1 MEAASDVSRT
11 VDSVLT
17 AAIKASL
24 ADIDQYHSTR
34 DRISAASRFLS
45 EALGHRSGD
54 MPVLHIDRIP
64 EGEGI
69 LDSGL
74 ERRIRLAI
82 VNSDM
87 PFLVDSIAGC
97 LSQAGLAVH
106 VLIHPVLPVSRDAA
120 GRIIAIGE
128 GAGARRESVI
138 YIEADRVD
146 ARGRKLL
153 EDGLHRTL
161 DQVRAAVGDW
171 RAMIEAMLADSSRV
185 APEAGGD
192 LLRWFLRGNLTQLGH
207 ERRGRDGGQSGALG
221 IARTTE
227 EPLLAHDT
235 VTAVFAWF
243 DAGHAG
249 PLILKSNRQSRVHRQ
264 VLVDLFILPIREGAQ
279 VTALSIHAGLWTSG
293 ALAAAPEDV
302 PVLRESLARLMEGLG
317 YDPTGHAGKALVH
330 ALTYLPH
337 DIMIALADAD
347 RERLAL
353 TAVSLGDRPRPQ
365 LAQASDALGRHLF
378 AFVWL
383 ARDDMSTM
391 RRQAIA
397 QMLATGANAP
407 LLSWSI
413 ALDESGLALLRFV
426 YDLRGEG
433 RMPDAHAMDAAL
445 KQMVRGWAPAVE
457 AALAAQEDQSRAAV
471 LADRYAAGFPAGYRE
486 GAGAAEA
493 ATDILRLH
501 RLAKRGDRGA
511 RLYRNGDDD
520 APGQLRLKLY
530 SLDPITLS
538 EAVPALEN
546 FGFRVLEE
554 MSTAVGENGGLGH
567 IQKFVLTLDSR
578 SLAASAMD
586 RAATIEAALGAVLE
600 GWAENDR
607 FNALLVTAGLDPDA
621 VVLLRAIFRYLR
633 QTGSAYGL
641 STVVDAL
648 RRAPR
653 IAGQLVALFRAL
665 HDPERSSRTS
675 EEPAEIDRAIEEALV
690 GVSAIDDDRILRLFR
705 AVIHAVLR
713 TNAFAP
719 TGRAAL
725 AFKIDSSA
733 VPGLPSPV
741 PWREIWVYSPRVEG
755 IHLRAGPIARGGIR
769 WSDRRDDFRTEILGL
784 MKAQRVKNA
793 VIVPT
798 GAKGGFYPKQLP
810 DPATDRDAWMAEGT
824 ESYRLFIRSLLSVT
838 DNVVK
843 GKVRHPKYV
852 VIRDG
857 EDPYFVVAADKGTA
871 SFSDIANGIATEQG
885 FWLGDAFAS
894 GGSLGYDHKAMGI
907 TARGAWISVQRHFR
921 EMGID
926 VQADPISVVGVGDM
940 SGDVF
945 GNGMLLSKAIRLV
958 AAFDHR
964 HVFIDPDPDPA
975 RSWAERERLFGLPR
989 SSWDDYDRHLI
1000 SKGGGVFA
1008 RSLKSIALS
1017 AEMRAMLGTDATAME
1032 PSQLIAALLT
1042 APVDLLW
1049 FGGIGTYVK
1058 AAVQSHA
1065 DVGDSANDRVRVDA
1079 EAVRAKVVGEGAN
1092 LGVTQAGR
1100 IAFALGGGRINTDF
1114 IDNSAGVDCS
1124 DNEVNIKIALNKAVA
1139 DGALTPD
1146 ARNALLVR
1154 MTGDVAALVLE
1165 DNRLQALGLSIAEA
1179 GGAADLAPY
1188 VRLIDAFAKH
1198 GRLNRKVEGL
1208 ASDQEL
1214 MRRSQDGNGMTR
1226 PELAVLLATA
1236 KLALQ
1241 EAIQHCPLADD
1252 PVMRRDL
1259 LAAFPA
1265 EMRSDHGD
1273 AIAHHQL
1280 RREIVATK
1288 LANRIINRL
1297 GVLLPF
1303 GLIDEEGCPP
1313 PDVANAFVV
1322 AEALFGLPEL
1332 WRAVDEGAMTEQARI
1347 LLFRRLAGAITGHVG
1362 DLCRAST
1369 SDLTPSEAIARLQ
1382 PGIESLRERLGD
1394 LITASA
1400 ARQRETA
1407 HAELIAL
1414 GVPRELAR
1422 ALTRIE
1428 HMGGAIGIA
1437 DMARKRGN
1445 DAVDVAHA
1453 FTGISAA
1460 LGLDWLQAAAA
1471 AVTPTDPW
1479 ERLLIAGVA
1488 RDIQQM
1494 RFEFLDRAG
1503 ETALDAHLRHWLE
1516 RHAEA
1521 VAQFRD
1527 LLARAQMSPPGA
1539 AMIAE
1544 VAGRARALLNR
1555 K

>member
-1 MEAASDVSRT
+1 VEAASDVRRICT
-11 VDSVLT
+11 ALT
-17 AAIKASL
+17 AAIEAAL
-24 ADIDQYHSTR
+24 ADNEQARPSSARIDS
-34 DRISAASRFLS
+34 ASRFLT
-45 EALGHRSGD
+45 EALQQRTGD
-54 MPVLHIDRIP
+54 TPIVNIDRIA
-64 EGEGI
+64 EGEGM

-74 ERRIRLAI
+74 ERRIRLAV

-106 VLIHPVLPVSRDAA
+106 VLIHPVLPVVRDET
-120 GRIIAIGE
+120 GQLIAIGE
-128 GAGARRESVI
+128 GAEAKRESVI
-138 YIEADRVD
+138 YIEADRID
-146 ARGRKLL
+146 ARGRRAL
-153 EDGLHRTL
+153 EAALHRTL

-171 RAMIEAMLADSSRV
+171 RAMIDAMLKDSSRI
-185 APEAGGD
+185 AADEGGD

-207 ERRGRDGGQSGALG
+207 EVRTRDGAQSSALG
-221 IARTTE
+221 VARTAE
-227 EPLLAHDT
+227 EPLLARDT
-235 VTAVFAWF
+235 VAAVFAWF
-243 DAGHAG
+243 DAGQAG
-249 PLILKSNRQSRVHRQ
+249 PLILKSNRQSRVHRR
-264 VLVDLFILPIREGAQ
+264 VLIDLFILPVREAGA
-279 VTALSIHAGLWTSG
+279 VTALSIHAGLWTSA
-293 ALAAAPEDV
+293 ALAAAPYEV
-302 PVLRESLARLMEGLG
+302 PLLGAALSRLMDRSG
-317 YDPTGHAGKALVH
+317 YDPNGHSGKALVH

-347 RERLAL
+347 RQRLAL
-353 TAVSLGDRPRPQ
+353 TAMSLGDRPRPQ
-365 LAQASDALGRHLF
+365 LALTSDALGRHLF

-383 ARDDMSTM
+383 PRDDMSTM

-397 QMLATGANAP
+397 QMLSAAANAP

-426 YDLRGEG
+426 YDLRGQG
-433 RMPDAHAMDAAL
+433 RMPDECVQDAAL
-445 KQMVRGWAPAVE
+445 KRMVRGWAPAVE
-457 AALAAQEDQSRAAV
+457 AALAAQGDASRAAV
-471 LADRYAAGFPAGYRE
+471 LADRYANGFPAGYRE

-501 RLAKRGDRGA
+501 RLAKRGDRSA
-511 RLYRNGDDD
+511 RLYLRPEDG
-520 APGQLRLKLY
+520 PGQLRLKLY

-538 EAVPALEN
+538 QAVPALEN

-554 MSTAVGENGGLGH
+554 MSTAVGENGALGH
-567 IQKFVLTLDSR
+567 IQKFILALDSR
-578 SLAASAMD
+578 VQAQ
-586 RAATIEAALGAVLE
+586 ATIARSHMLEAAIGAVLE

-607 FNALLVTAGLDPDA
+607 FNALLVGAALDPEGI
-621 VVLLRAIFRYLR
+621 VLLRAIFRYLR

-648 RRAPR
+648 HRAPAITER
-653 IAGQLVALFRAL
+653 LIALFRAL
-665 HDPERSSRTS
+665 HDPEKANGTGG
-675 EEPAEIDRAIEEALV
+675 EPAAIDQAIEEGLAEV
-690 GVSAIDDDRILRLFR
+690 AAIDDDRILRLFR
-705 AVIHAVLR
+705 AVIRAVLR

-719 TGRAAL
+719 TARAAI
-725 AFKIDSSA
+725 AFKIDSAA

-755 IHLRAGPIARGGIR
+755 IHLRAGPIARGGLR

-810 DPATDRDAWMAEGT
+810 DPAAGRDAWITEGT
-824 ESYRLFIRSLLSVT
+824 ECYRLFIRTLLSIT

-843 GKVRHPKYV
+843 GKVRHPKNV

-894 GGSLGYDHKAMGI
+894 GGSNGYDHKAMGI

-921 EMGID
+921 EMGVD
-926 VQADPISVVGVGDM
+926 VQTDPVSVIGVGDM

-945 GNGMLLSKAIRLV
+945 GNGMLLSKAVRLV

-964 HVFIDPDPDPA
+964 HIFIDPDPDPA
-975 RSWAERERLFGLPR
+975 KSWAERERLFRLPR
-989 SSWDDYDRHLI
+989 SSWDDYDKHLI

-1008 RSLKSIALS
+1008 RSLKSIPLS
-1017 AEMRAMLGTDATAME
+1017 PEMQAMLGTAESAMD
-1032 PSQLIAALLT
+1032 PAQLISALLT

-1058 AAVQSHA
+1058 AAAQGNA

-1079 EAVRAKVVGEGAN
+1079 EALRAKVIGEGAN

-1100 IAFALGGGRINTDF
+1100 IAYALGGGRINTDF

-1124 DNEVNIKIALNKAVA
+1124 DNEVNIKIALNKEVA
-1139 DGALTPD
+1139 EGELTPD
-1146 ARNALLVR
+1146 ARNALLAR
-1154 MTGDVAALVLE
+1154 MTDSVAALVLE

-1179 GGAADLAPY
+1179 GGAAELAPY
-1188 VRLIDAFAKH
+1188 VRLINAFAKH
-1198 GRLNRKVEGL
+1198 GRLDRKVEGL

-1214 MRRSQDGNGMTR
+1214 MRRTQDGNGLTR
-1226 PELAVLLATA
+1226 PELAILFATA
-1236 KLALQ
+1236 KLTLQ
-1241 EAIQHCPLADD
+1241 DAIEHCPLADD
-1252 PVMRRDL
+1252 PVMHQDL
-1259 LAAFPA
+1259 FGAFPP
-1265 EMRSDHGD
+1265 EMRDAHGD
-1273 AIAHHQL
+1273 AIARHQL
-1280 RREIVATK
+1280 RREIVATE

-1297 GVLLPF
+1297 GVLPPF
-1303 GLIDEEGCPP
+1303 ALIDEEGCPP
-1313 PDVANAFVV
+1313 PDVATAFVV
-1322 AEALFGLPEL
+1322 AEALLGLPEL
-1332 WRAVDEGAMTEQARI
+1332 WRAVDEAAMSEQARI
-1347 LLFRRLAGAITGHVG
+1347 LLFRRLASAVSGHIGA
-1362 DLCRAST
+1362 LCSAST
-1369 SDLTPSEAIARLQ
+1369 NSLSPGEAIGLLR
-1382 PGIESLRERLGD
+1382 PGMDSLREHLD
-1394 LITASA
+1394 ELITASA
-1400 ARQRETA
+1400 ARQRESA

-1414 GVPRELAR
+1414 GVPRELAK

-1428 HMGGAIGIA
+1428 HMGGGVGIA
-1437 DMARKRGN
+1437 DMARKRGD
-1445 DAVDVAHA
+1445 DAVEVAHA

-1460 LGLDWLQAAAA
+1460 LGLDWLQAAAT

-1479 ERLLIAGVA
+1479 ERLLISGVE

-1494 RFEFLDRAG
+1494 RFEFLGRAG
-1503 ETALDAHLRHWLE
+1503 DRPLDVYVRAWLDQ
-1516 RHAEA
+1516 HVEA

-1527 LLARAQMSPPGA
+1527 LLARAQMAPPGT

-1544 VAGRARALLNR
+1544 VAGRARALLSR